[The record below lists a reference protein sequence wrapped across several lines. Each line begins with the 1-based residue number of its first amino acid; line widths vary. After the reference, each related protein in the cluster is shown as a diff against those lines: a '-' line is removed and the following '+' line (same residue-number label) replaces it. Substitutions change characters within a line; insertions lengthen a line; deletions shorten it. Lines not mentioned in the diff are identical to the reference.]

1 MHRLGAEKC
10 RRHRHLTAEHEK
22 IDVQMMTVDLP
33 APGLFFGGCAHD
45 AEPIQ
50 ILAELVELASHFH
63 DGLVKPHDVPRGL
76 KSLGAEAFFEQS
88 QRVIKLAVGHGKQ
101 RHTVAHDRAVDI
113 APQAPFGRVDGEER
127 VAALLGI
134 ERGEKR
140 FSGFADRLRRNSGLL
155 NGK

>member
-1 MHRLGAEKC
+1 MFRWGFTNHNRGCGVSCAWHRGDG
-10 RRHRHLTAEHEK
+10 HR
-22 IDVQMMTVDLP
+22 VQR
-33 APGLFFGGCAHD
+33 D
-45 AEPIQ
+45 ARIGDRF
-50 ILAELVELASHFH
+50 AELVELAGHFH

-127 VAALLGI
+127 VAALVGI

-155 NGK
+155 NRK